1 MLLRINHNKL
11 HDTIMKVI
19 INSIFEHTHI
29 YDKINYGYETFE
41 EDFKKINIKS
51 ENYYELL

>member
-29 YDKINYGYETFE
+29 YDKINYDYETFE